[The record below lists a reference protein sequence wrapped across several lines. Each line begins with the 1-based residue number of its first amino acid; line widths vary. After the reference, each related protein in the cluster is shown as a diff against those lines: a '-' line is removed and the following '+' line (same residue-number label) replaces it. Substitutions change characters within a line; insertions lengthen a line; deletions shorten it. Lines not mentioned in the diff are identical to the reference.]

1 MRFIGVIDIAAGR
14 TGTMEEMTI
23 LMMLKKINDLMCR
36 RASTDLEQVN
46 LTLMRLHENDK
57 EEVSLRQL
65 EHQFEAAQAAMAGIL
80 T

>member
-1 MRFIGVIDIAAGR
+1 MRFIGVIDTAAGR

-46 LTLMRLHENDK
+46 LTLNRLYQHMM
-57 EEVSLRQL
+57 EEDV
-65 EHQFEAAQAAMAGIL
+65 
-80 T
+80 

>member
-1 MRFIGVIDIAAGR
+1 MRFIGVIDTAAGR

-57 EEVSLRQL
+57 EEVSLKQL
-65 EHQFEAAQAAMAGIL
+65 AHQFEAAQAAMAGIL

>member
-36 RASTDLEQVN
+36 RASADLEQVN
-46 LTLMRLHENDK
+46 LTLNRLYQHMM
-57 EEVSLRQL
+57 EEDV
-65 EHQFEAAQAAMAGIL
+65 
-80 T
+80 

>member
-1 MRFIGVIDIAAGR
+1 MRFIGVIDTAAGR

-57 EEVSLRQL
+57 EEVSFRQL
-65 EHQFEAAQAAMAGIL
+65 AHQFEAAQAAMAGIL

>member
-1 MRFIGVIDIAAGR
+1 
-14 TGTMEEMTI
+14 MEEMTI

-57 EEVSLRQL
+57 EEVSLRQR
-65 EHQFEAAQAAMAGIL
+65 EHQVEAAQAAMAGIL

>member
-1 MRFIGVIDIAAGR
+1 MRFIGVIDTAAGR

-46 LTLMRLHENDK
+46 LTLTRLYQHMM
-57 EEVSLRQL
+57 EEDV
-65 EHQFEAAQAAMAGIL
+65 
-80 T
+80 